1 MRNNNSG
8 KSSRPV
14 GASKSSRSVGATSS
28 RPARGGKARTGGSEK
43 PWTVAEDKPS
53 RARTRDG
60 DDKKSRIA
68 AAERFLNEEGGKSA
82 AKRRKGPRT
91 PGDDQ
96 SPRSAPTDR
105 PLDRDVP
112 RPNRPERSNDSRGSA
127 ASSNANEVRLNK
139 FLADSGVASRRGAD
153 DLIAEGAVSINGKK
167 VYELGIKVNLKEDKV
182 LVNGKPVRPD
192 LRKLYILFNKPKG
205 VMTTMEDPEGRPCI
219 AEYFQ
224 NLEQRVYPVG
234 RLDYDSEG
242 LLLMTNDGEFAQRV
256 THPKHEVFKT
266 YLVKVDGQPTEEH
279 LRKLRTGVTII
290 GGRVAAREVER
301 LRGTASEKYDW
312 FKIVIGE
319 GKNRQIRRMFEKI
332 GFDVMK
338 LQRIAIGRLKMGGL
352 ARGEWAMLTA
362 EEVEKIF
369 AADADSFEG
378 RNRPQP
384 RVDGTLPP
392 KKTSYK
398 QSRGPKSAKAM
409 ARDESSRSGA
419 NRSSNRDAGAKL
431 KRTSVNA
438 RRPAR

>member
-1 MRNNNSG
+1 M
-8 KSSRPV
+8 
-14 GASKSSRSVGATSS
+14 
-28 RPARGGKARTGGSEK
+28 
-43 PWTVAEDKPS
+43 
-53 RARTRDG
+53 
-60 DDKKSRIA
+60 
-68 AAERFLNEEGGKSA
+68 
-82 AKRRKGPRT
+82 
-91 PGDDQ
+91 
-96 SPRSAPTDR
+96 
-105 PLDRDVP
+105 
-112 RPNRPERSNDSRGSA
+112 
-127 ASSNANEVRLNK
+127 RLNK
-139 FLADSGVASRRGAD
+139 FLAESGVASRRGAD
-153 DLIAEGAVSINGKK
+153 DLITEGGVTVNGKR
-167 VYELGIKVNLKEDKV
+167 VYELGIKVNLREDKV
-182 LVNGKPVRPD
+182 MVNGKPVRPD
-192 LRKLYILFNKPKG
+192 NRKLYILFNKPKG

-219 AEYFQ
+219 AEYFT

-266 YLVKVDGQPTEEH
+266 YLVKVNGQPTEEH
-279 LRKLRTGVTII
+279 IRKLRTGVTII

-352 ARGEWAMLTA
+352 ARGEWAMLTE

-369 AADADSFEG
+369 AADAESFEG

-384 RVDGTLPP
+384 RPDGTMPSRE
-392 KKTSYK
+392 KKFK
-398 QSRGPKSAKAM
+398 GAKRLKSAKAL
-409 ARDESSRSGA
+409 ARDESSR
-419 NRSSNRDAGAKL
+419 RSSGMGA
-431 KRTSVNA
+431 KRTSTAA

>member
-1 MRNNNSG
+1 MN
-8 KSSRPV
+8 
-14 GASKSSRSVGATSS
+14 
-28 RPARGGKARTGGSEK
+28 
-43 PWTVAEDKPS
+43 
-53 RARTRDG
+53 
-60 DDKKSRIA
+60 
-68 AAERFLNEEGGKSA
+68 
-82 AKRRKGPRT
+82 
-91 PGDDQ
+91 PG
-96 SPRSAPTDR
+96 
-105 PLDRDVP
+105 
-112 RPNRPERSNDSRGSA
+112 EM
-127 ASSNANEVRLNK
+127 RLNK
-139 FLADSGVASRRGAD
+139 FLAESGIASRRGAD
-153 DLIAEGAVSINGKK
+153 DLITEGAVTVNGKR
-167 VYELGIKVNLKEDKV
+167 VYELGIKVNLKEDRV
-182 LVNGKPVRPD
+182 VVNGKPVRPD
-192 LRKLYILFNKPKG
+192 NRKIYILFNKPKG

-219 AEYFQ
+219 AEYFT

-266 YLVKVDGQPTEEH
+266 YLVKVNGQPTEEH

-301 LRGTASEKYDW
+301 LRGTASDKYDW

-352 ARGEWAMLTA
+352 ARGEWAMLTE

-384 RVDGTLPP
+384 RADGSHTPR
-392 KKTSYK
+392 KKSFKDRT
-398 QSRGPKSAKAM
+398 RPKSAKAL
-409 ARDESSRSGA
+409 ARDESSRRGA
-419 NRSSNRDAGAKL
+419 RPPQAS
-431 KRTSVNA
+431 
-438 RRPAR
+438 RRQSR